1 MRCKILFAIMMMF
14 LCMPVRAQEL
24 SSFVDSDLLATLHE
38 GEKAALLMVH
48 FGTTYDETRTKTI
61 DAINA
66 KARAAFPQIE
76 VRESYTSRIILRR
89 LAKKGI
95 RKETPLQAML
105 RLRADGYTHLVVQST
120 HLIDG
125 TEMESLRKDVERVRH
140 LFTEV
145 RVGVPLLYHVDDA
158 MRVADILTQRHPA
171 DARKHE
177 HVLFEGH
184 VTHTPAT
191 ALYSEMD
198 YMLKASGHDNYHV
211 GTIEGYPTFD
221 TALRLLK
228 KAKAKRVTL
237 VPFLFVAGDHAA
249 NDISVEWKEKLES
262 EGLKTD
268 LHIEGLGEVPQIQ
281 DIFIEHVRT
290 MMMHRVRP
298 VTEIKDIYS
307 KQKD

>member
-14 LCMPVRAQEL
+14 LCMQVRAQEL
-24 SSFVDSDLLATLHE
+24 SSYVESDLLATLHE

-125 TEMESLRKDVERVRH
+125 AEMESLRKYVERVRH

-177 HVLFEGH
+177 HVLFVGH
-184 VTHTPAT
+184 GTHTPAT

-290 MMMHRVRP
+290 MMTHRVRP